1 MTSDDFKPTQRKF
14 QQRRKPPRLPE
25 FKLQAGISPRA
36 QKKAILTKR
45 SKKVKVTLP
54 KFPPGGGNYP
64 AEEEGAC
71 TPADPET

>member
-1 MTSDDFKPTQRKF
+1 M
-14 QQRRKPPRLPE
+14 
-25 FKLQAGISPRA
+25 
-36 QKKAILTKR
+36 LTKR